1 MALGEHIYRFPPAL
15 KPELNKRKLWQG
27 YLLSQEERRRIDN
40 LIGSALL
47 DQHLCERLINRRDV
61 AIFAEIG
68 LSPET
73 QQWLC
78 SIEASSLTEFAQA
91 IAFR

>member
-1 MALGEHIYRFPPAL
+1 MALGEHIYRFPRPN
-15 KPELNKRKLWQG
+15 KPELSRNKLWHG
-27 YLLSQEERRRIDN
+27 YLLSQEERCRIDN
-40 LIGSALL
+40 LMGRALL
-47 DQHLCERLINRRDV
+47 DQHLCERLIMHRDV